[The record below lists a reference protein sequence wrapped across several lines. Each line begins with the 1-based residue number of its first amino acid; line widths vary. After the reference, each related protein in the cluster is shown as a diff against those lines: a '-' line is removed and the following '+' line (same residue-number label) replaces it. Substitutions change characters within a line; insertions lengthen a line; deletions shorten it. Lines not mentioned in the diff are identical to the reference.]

1 MRGGSGVSS
10 GSVCCRGRFGL
21 GQRVNHRVK
30 GESSASTRCCLM
42 FEYVCF
48 LGRDG
53 GCWIDCGQF
62 FTCQS
67 FHISLWDLSMNGDL
81 LRTQP
86 PCLCF
91 LRRNLGLK

>member
-53 GCWIDCGQF
+53 GGVGLTGVSFSLVNLFTFRCG
-62 FTCQS
+62 T
-67 FHISLWDLSMNGDL
+67 
-81 LRTQP
+81 
-86 PCLCF
+86 
-91 LRRNLGLK
+91 